1 MSKIYVVSFRC
12 YYGEG
17 QKYTQH
23 TQELPLEDIGRWLE
37 AYRFTHP
44 AVYAISV
51 KVWMNSLK
59 KGEKNE
65 TDE

>member
-1 MSKIYVVSFRC
+1 MRKIFVVSFRC

-23 TQELPLEDIGRWLE
+23 TQELPLEDIGRWIE

-51 KVWMNSLK
+51 KVWMNSK
-59 KGEKNE
+59 KEGD
-65 TDE
+65 T